1 MIRAILFYFLVIS
14 FSLTSLILKYNL
26 GLRLYKKHDLHE
38 IETNDYANRL
48 DFLLELKLA
57 SSLRR
62 ESLSV
67 VRYFNQERGF
77 MKPYFFNSIV
87 ENFFFG

>member
-1 MIRAILFYFLVIS
+1 MEEIS

-26 GLRLYKKHDLHE
+26 GLKLYKKHDLHE

-48 DFLLELKLA
+48 DFLLVVIRSLKDFSSNLNQLKLA

-67 VRYFNQERGF
+67 VGYSNQERGILCQF
-77 MKPYFFNSIV
+77 DS
-87 ENFFFG
+87 